1 MGKVSLERC
10 LVALLEM
17 TESRSVAL
25 SMVSDAKDK
34 GDSDRQP
41 HELHASSGNSERETF
56 TLSFGSPVALG
67 FCLTVS
73 GT

>member
-25 SMVSDAKDK
+25 SMVSEAKDK

-41 HELHASSGNSERETF
+41 HELHASSGNSERERPS
-56 TLSFGSPVALG
+56 LCHLVLLLLLG
-67 FCLTVS
+67 FV
-73 GT
+73 